1 MNQIAATLQD
11 TFKQFWDA
19 RAERERQFLA
29 VAALVLV
36 LALIYLIGIEPAITG
51 REELRRTLP
60 VLHQQSAQ
68 MHQMAQELA
77 AIPGAENRH
86 DVTRELIE
94 TALTGNGLKAQ
105 NLSVNDGIV
114 RAQFAG
120 VAMSGLQAW
129 LLELQKSSAL
139 FVEEIKITA
148 QEGGLVNASLSLRQS
163 VAGGSN

>member
-1 MNQIAATLQD
+1 MSQKKTPAFTPQD
-11 TFKQFWDA
+11 
-19 RAERERQFLA
+19 
-29 VAALVLV
+29 VLPGPKIRKD
-36 LALIYLIGIEPAITG
+36 LGDL
-51 REELRRTLP
+51 LP
-60 VLHQQSAQ
+60 ESGGMIQ